1 MPPLVA
7 LGFLC
12 RGVNLQ
18 AVGAFRVPAWA
29 NFCATFALSVGRS
42 YCVRSP
48 ASTALSQASKS
59 FSSCGDRFKPLYLA
73 IRSASVILLLMVSPL
88 FLFSRAGIFHP
99 ALSGLG
105 HTEQGLTLFLRGH
118 DTAGHLELTHQ
129 RRHFLIAKVSQG
141 GHELQ
146 NLRAG
151 HAIGVIRQS
160 RQVLHNLLLERLV
173 LLLGRG
179 QLLIARAGVLLG
191 KQFQLVVNDSHRNI
205 HGRAIGHRLP
215 GQQGLNVLETLA
227 LSDTDFLLAHNNTSF
242 LTVGRHP

>member
-29 NFCATFALSVGRS
+29 NFCATFALSGGRS
-42 YCVRSP
+42 YCVRPP

-105 HTEQGLTLFLRGH
+105 HTEQGLALFLRSH

-129 RRHFLIAKVSQG
+129 SRHFLIAKISQG
-141 GHELQ
+141 RHGLQ

-151 HAIGVIRQS
+151 HAIGVIGQS
-160 RQVLHNLLLERLV
+160 GQVLHNLLLERLV

-179 QLLIARAGVLLG
+179 QLLIAATRVLLRQ
-191 KQFQLVVNDSHRNI
+191 KLQLMVNNSDRNLR
-205 HGRAIGHRLP
+205 GRAICHGVAI
-215 GQQGLNVLETLA
+215 QKGLDVLETLG
-227 LSDTDFLLAHNNTSF
+227 LSDTDFLLAHNDTSF